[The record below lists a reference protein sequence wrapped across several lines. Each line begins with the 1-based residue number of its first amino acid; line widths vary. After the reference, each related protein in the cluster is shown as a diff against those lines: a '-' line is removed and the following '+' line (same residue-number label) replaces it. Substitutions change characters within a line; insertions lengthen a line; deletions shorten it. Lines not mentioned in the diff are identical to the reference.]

1 MANTR
6 ISGYNEFYT
15 KAVAASPDTT
25 LIGNPDGYP
34 RFTRSDDS
42 IDLMDEHGAGIN
54 LFASKI
60 QFIFSHNTPAGD
72 ADGTTSVFELMGAAD
87 GGTRQLVCTLALVGG
102 KARVVA
108 SSDVN
113 TWVDT
118 ATATDLRA
126 TGVVIDNSATDGV
139 VRVTV
144 DVQGLR
150 YWEGLFTGAGSTAFS
165 ATAYYRVYSDLE

>member
-6 ISGYNEFYT
+6 ISAYNEFYT

-25 LIGNPDGYP
+25 LIGNADGYP
-34 RFTRSDDS
+34 RGTRSADS
-42 IDLMDEHGAGIN
+42 VDLMDEYGGGIN

-60 QFIFSHNTPAGD
+60 QFIFSHSDAAD
-72 ADGTTSVFELMGAAD
+72 ADGTTSVFELMGSAD
-87 GGTRQLVCTLALVGG
+87 DGPRQLICTLALTGG
-102 KARVVA
+102 IARLVA
-108 SSDVN
+108 GSDLN

-118 ATATDLRA
+118 ATATDLR
-126 TGVVIDNSATDGV
+126 TVGVVVDNSATDGV

-150 YWEGLFTGAGSTAFS
+150 YWESLFTGAGSTATT

>member
-1 MANTR
+1 MATTKISAYNT
-6 ISGYNEFYT
+6 FYT

-25 LIGNPDGYP
+25 LIANPDGYP
-34 RFTRSDDS
+34 RGTRSAS
-42 IDLMDEHGAGIN
+42 AIDMMDEHGAGNN

-60 QFIFSHNTPAGD
+60 QFIFAHSAPAD
-72 ADGTTSVFELMGAAD
+72 ADGTTSVFELMGEAD
-87 GGTRQLVCTLALVGG
+87 DGPRQLICTLALTAGV
-102 KARVVA
+102 ARVVVG
-108 SSDVN
+108 SDLN

-118 ATATDLRA
+118 AVATDLRT

-150 YWEGLFTGAGSTAFS
+150 YWEALFTGAGSTATT